1 MSDPV
6 EVMVLDDEAIVC
18 ERLKE
23 HFERIGISV
32 EAFTESR
39 KALDRL
45 AEKRFHVLVTDL
57 RMKPPD
63 GLDVMHFVRQQGKG
77 TQVIVITGYSSIE
90 AAREAEYS
98 GVFGF
103 IDKPFRMENL
113 TKLVKKAALKARRFD
128 KASEK

>member
-18 ERLKE
+18 ERFKE
-23 HFERIGISV
+23 HLEKIGISV
-32 EAFTESR
+32 EAFTESQ

-45 AEKRFHVLVTDL
+45 AQKRFDVVVTDL
-57 RMKPPD
+57 RMKSPD
-63 GLDVMHFVRQQGKG
+63 GLDVMHFVRRQGRG
-77 TQVIVITGYSSIE
+77 TEVIVITGYSSIE

-103 IDKPFRMENL
+103 IDKPFRMETL
-113 TKLVKKAALKARRFD
+113 TKLVKKAALKARRFE

>member
-32 EAFTESR
+32 EIFTESR

-45 AEKRFHVLVTDL
+45 AQKRFDVVVTDL
-57 RMKPPD
+57 RMQPPD
-63 GLDVMHFVRQQGKG
+63 GLDVMHFVRQQRQG

-103 IDKPFRMENL
+103 IDKPFRMETL
-113 TKLVKKAALKARRFD
+113 AKLVKKAASKARRFD
-128 KASEK
+128 KASEE